1 MYIRVWVKCCYFLY
15 TIKNHQML
23 LEVLNLALF
32 ISNLKLF
39 NTYVH
44 LLRFSLQILCISLA
58 DIRTFLS
65 IGRLIIYFTSCE
77 FYLPLKYSTVV
88 CMPIFRDDAKQN
100 IFLQSGWAAG
110 ATLFGNK
117 IQLLMQVFVSS
128 CQYVLA
134 KMLKFPNFSE
144 LYILISVN

>member
-1 MYIRVWVKCCYFLY
+1 
-15 TIKNHQML
+15 ML
-23 LEVLNLALF
+23 LEVLNLSLF
-32 ISNLKLF
+32 IPNLKLV

-44 LLRFSLQILCISLA
+44 LLRFSQQSLCIFLA
-58 DIRTFLS
+58 DIRTFVCQDKITMTFLS
-65 IGRLIIYFTSCE
+65 ICRLIIYFTSCE

-110 ATLFGNK
+110 AIFFGNK
-117 IQLLMQVFVSS
+117 IQLLMQVFDSS
-128 CQYVLA
+128 CQDVLA
-134 KMLKFPNFSE
+134 KMLKLPNFSK